1 MSYRATKFTG
11 KPFGNCSSV
20 SFRKIGKNGL
30 SLLRAIHGNETLRP
44 VVSPMEPLPM
54 FSFEPMKT
62 AFDLIQRDAFKSAV
76 GRAMFC
82 GHPDCGVI
90 LDYRRAVELSAC
102 KGPHYVSVKVF
113 CADCADRVRPIIES
127 KLGPLGLR
135 LEVVDGREF
144 R

>member
-1 MSYRATKFTG
+1 MFSQ
-11 KPFGNCSSV
+11 
-20 SFRKIGKNGL
+20 
-30 SLLRAIHGNETLRP
+30 P
-44 VVSPMEPLPM
+44 VVSRMEPTPTSL
-54 FSFEPMKT
+54 SEPMKS
-62 AFDLIQRDAFKSAV
+62 ALDLIQRDAFKSAV

>member
-1 MSYRATKFTG
+1 MYYFD
-11 KPFGNCSSV
+11 
-20 SFRKIGKNGL
+20 
-30 SLLRAIHGNETLRP
+30 
-44 VVSPMEPLPM
+44 PMEI
-54 FSFEPMKT
+54 MKET
-62 AFDLIQRDAFKSAV
+62 IQRDAFKSAV

-82 GHPDCGVI
+82 SHPDCGVI

-102 KGPHYVSVKVF
+102 KGSNYVSVKVF
-113 CADCADRVRPIIES
+113 CADCADRVRPVIES

>member
-1 MSYRATKFTG
+1 VTNAIG
-11 KPFGNCSSV
+11 KRSAGCSSV
-20 SFRKIGKNGL
+20 SSLKTGKKGL
-30 SLLRAIHGNETLRP
+30 SPRRAIHGNGTSSP
-44 VVSPMEPLPM
+44 VACPMELSPTC
-54 FSFEPMKT
+54 SSEPMKS

-76 GRAMFC
+76 GRAIFC

-113 CADCADRVRPIIES
+113 CADCADRVRPVIES

-135 LEVVDGREF
+135 LEVVDGRQF

>member
-1 MSYRATKFTG
+1 MYYFDPMDIMK
-11 KPFGNCSSV
+11 
-20 SFRKIGKNGL
+20 
-30 SLLRAIHGNETLRP
+30 ET
-44 VVSPMEPLPM
+44 
-54 FSFEPMKT
+54 
-62 AFDLIQRDAFKSAV
+62 IQRDAFKSAV

-102 KGPHYVSVKVF
+102 KGSNYVSVKVF
-113 CADCADRVRPIIES
+113 CADCADKYRPVIES

>member
-1 MSYRATKFTG
+1 
-11 KPFGNCSSV
+11 
-20 SFRKIGKNGL
+20 
-30 SLLRAIHGNETLRP
+30 
-44 VVSPMEPLPM
+44 
-54 FSFEPMKT
+54 MKS

-76 GRAMFC
+76 GRAIFC
-82 GHPDCGVI
+82 AHPDCGVI

>member
-1 MSYRATKFTG
+1 MFSQ
-11 KPFGNCSSV
+11 
-20 SFRKIGKNGL
+20 
-30 SLLRAIHGNETLRP
+30 P
-44 VVSPMEPLPM
+44 VVSRMEPTPTSL
-54 FSFEPMKT
+54 SEPMKS
-62 AFDLIQRDAFKSAV
+62 ALDLIQRDVFKSAV

>member
-1 MSYRATKFTG
+1 
-11 KPFGNCSSV
+11 
-20 SFRKIGKNGL
+20 
-30 SLLRAIHGNETLRP
+30 
-44 VVSPMEPLPM
+44 
-54 FSFEPMKT
+54 MKS

-76 GRAMFC
+76 GRAIFC

-102 KGPHYVSVKVF
+102 RGPHYVSVKLF
-113 CADCADRVRPIIES
+113 CADCADRVRPVIES

-135 LEVVDGREF
+135 LEVVDGRQF

>member
-1 MSYRATKFTG
+1 VKF
-11 KPFGNCSSV
+11 
-20 SFRKIGKNGL
+20 
-30 SLLRAIHGNETLRP
+30 
-44 VVSPMEPLPM
+44 
-54 FSFEPMKT
+54 

-76 GRAMFC
+76 GRAIFC
-82 GHPDCGVI
+82 SHPDCGVI

-102 KGPHYVSVKVF
+102 KGSNYVSVKVF

-135 LEVVDGREF
+135 LEVIDGRQF

>member
-1 MSYRATKFTG
+1 MRQRPSRDPLRRLLSLRG
-11 KPFGNCSSV
+11 CPFGPALNS
-20 SFRKIGKNGL
+20 
-30 SLLRAIHGNETLRP
+30 HPRP
-44 VVSPMEPLPM
+44 RDRIPAFQGRGVQV
-54 FSFEPMKT
+54 KT

-113 CADCADRVRPIIES
+113 CADCADRVRPVIES

-135 LEVVDGREF
+135 LEVVDGRQF

>member
-1 MSYRATKFTG
+1 
-11 KPFGNCSSV
+11 
-20 SFRKIGKNGL
+20 
-30 SLLRAIHGNETLRP
+30 
-44 VVSPMEPLPM
+44 
-54 FSFEPMKT
+54 MKT
-62 AFDLIQRDAFKSAV
+62 AFDLIQRDAFKCAV
-76 GRAMFC
+76 GRAIFC
-82 GHPDCGVI
+82 CHPDCGVI

-127 KLGPLGLR
+127 KLVPLGLR